1 MKDIVVV
8 EKLADDWVTVKSISE
23 EAHEAAP
30 QSDRSIKESSIGSPS
45 LIVSSEEDSIDP
57 YTIYE
62 APSTLTLR
70 KQMRMRKKHEAYMRG
85 DNTRNIPLNIN
96 QANQS

>member
-8 EKLADDWVTVKSISE
+8 EKLADDWVTVKSIS
-23 EAHEAAP
+23 EAAP

-45 LIVSSEEDSIDP
+45 LIVSSEEDIIDP

-96 QANQS
+96 QANQF